1 MQYCKYCK
9 ALIAH
14 FSLYDCNSF
23 SLIHHLSLSVFLFF
37 LKVALF
43 SQDVTQKLIESCN
56 TVAGSSLESAAWFR
70 RSLAVIPQAPGA
82 TTEDDQSSSAVESEV
97 SESEPATTT
106 STVAS
111 GSSNYSTQALIVLA
125 ELLAPLL
132 DVMFGS
138 EEKDRV
144 TNLLTTVMY
153 NVTPYLRNHRYAQV
167 NLFWELKIL
176 KKISNQRFHIQI
188 LGSPE

>member
-1 MQYCKYCK
+1 M
-9 ALIAH
+9 
-14 FSLYDCNSF
+14 
-23 SLIHHLSLSVFLFF
+23 
-37 LKVALF
+37 
-43 SQDVTQKLIESCN
+43 
-56 TVAGSSLESAAWFR
+56 AGSSLESAAWFR

-106 STVAS
+106 SAVAS

-144 TNLLTTVMY
+144 TSLLTTVMY

-167 NLFWELKIL
+167 NLFWELEI
-176 KKISNQRFHIQI
+176 
-188 LGSPE
+188 